1 MKLWNW
7 MPYVDEDGYCQVN
20 RPAVHLKK
28 EGAERQLGFWH
39 RTYPDANVQLVENT
53 AGGWGVKIILEVGG
67 KS

>member
-28 EGAERQLGFWH
+28 EEQKDNLGFGTGHTQMRMFNWL
-39 RTYPDANVQLVENT
+39 RIQQA
-53 AGGWGVKIILEVGG
+53 AGE
-67 KS
+67 